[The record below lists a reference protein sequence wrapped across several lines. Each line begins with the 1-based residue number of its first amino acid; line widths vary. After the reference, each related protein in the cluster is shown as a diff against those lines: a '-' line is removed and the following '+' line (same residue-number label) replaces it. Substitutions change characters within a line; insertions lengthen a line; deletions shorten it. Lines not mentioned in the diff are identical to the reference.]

1 MILLSP
7 HFTVHE
13 FTRSAT
19 AIRKGIDNTPT
30 AEVLE
35 NLKLLA
41 ESLER
46 VRSILDRPLYITS
59 GYRSPK
65 LNAAIGSRPTS
76 AHVKGLAADFE
87 CPEFGDPEVV
97 MRKLVQH
104 LPEIGAD
111 KLILEFPPDGWLHL
125 SIPDMTY
132 PKGEAWV
139 YRGKTYERYT
149 A

>member
-46 VRSILDRPLYITS
+46 VRSILNRPLHITS

-65 LNAAIGSRPTS
+65 LNAAIGSKPTS

-87 CPEFGDPEVV
+87 CPSFGTPEAI
-97 MRKLVQH
+97 MKELVKH
-104 LPEIGAD
+104 SKEIGYD
-111 KLILEFPPDGWLHL
+111 KIILEFPPDGWIHL
-125 SIPDMTY
+125 SVPDMTY
-132 PKGEAWV
+132 PKGEALV
-139 YRGKTYERYT
+139 YRGDSYERYT